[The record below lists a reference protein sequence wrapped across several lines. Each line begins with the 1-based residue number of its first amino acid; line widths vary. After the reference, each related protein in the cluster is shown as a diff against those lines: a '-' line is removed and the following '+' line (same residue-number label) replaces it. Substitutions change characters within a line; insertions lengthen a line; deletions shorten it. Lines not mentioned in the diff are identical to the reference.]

1 MDVGGSNKE
10 AIKGKMCSSILQHC
24 LRRTKSEPHK
34 EHKVKKIEKH
44 HKKNKSTDAIS
55 LDNEQNSDFQ
65 NLLNDA
71 NERTNKCL
79 CPSFGEQCKSIQRQ
93 KCSKYVNSNIAEF
106 KNENQINDGS
116 KLLDNLSLK
125 LENDKLNISDINSTP
140 GISCF
145 PKLGC
150 CKRTR
155 RKSTDNLHDSARIV
169 YEDYSKLPQTSSVC
183 SSDYTDSFMTGS
195 SCLSSLISENSDCNI
210 SQDLSLL
217 NLSNDSG
224 FDDSPCF
231 LNIIY
236 DDHKCKNIEV
246 CLKKH
251 YNLNLHLKNLM
262 SCMPKSYSDC
272 EAIQQETSYCSSVQR
287 NPNLYRRRNAI
298 CETSVEMRTKFYKAL
313 CSFLTLQAMAKYD
326 FL

>member
-10 AIKGKMCSSILQHC
+10 EIKRKMGSSILQHC
-24 LRRTKSEPHK
+24 LRRTKSETNK
-34 EHKVKKIEKH
+34 EHKLKKIEKR
-44 HKKNKSTDAIS
+44 HKKNQSADAIS
-55 LDNEQNSDFQ
+55 LDHERNSDFQ

-71 NERTNKCL
+71 NERTRKCL
-79 CPSFGEQCKSIQRQ
+79 CPSLGEQSRSIQRQ

-106 KNENQINDGS
+106 KNKNQKNDGS

-125 LENDKLNISDINSTP
+125 LENDQLDISDVNSTP
-140 GISCF
+140 GTSCF
-145 PKLGC
+145 PKLSC
-150 CKRTR
+150 CRRAR
-155 RKSTDNLHDSARIV
+155 RKSTENVRDSTRIV
-169 YEDYSKLPQTSSVC
+169 YEDYSKLPQTSSIC
-183 SSDYTDSFMTGS
+183 SSDYTDSIMTAS
-195 SCLSSLISENSDCNI
+195 SCLSSLLSENSESNF
-210 SQDLSLL
+210 SQDFSL
-217 NLSNDSG
+217 NLSHDSG

-262 SCMPKSYSDC
+262 SCMPKSHSDC
-272 EAIQQETSYCSSVQR
+272 EAIQHEISCFSGSQR
-287 NPNLYRRRNAI
+287 NPKLYRRRNAI
-298 CETSVEMRTKFYKAL
+298 CETSVEMRTKFCKAL